1 MKMRKKLSNTFII
14 DIFRGIGATQ
24 IAKELTESDYRTK
37 LGNELWHESSVR
49 KILKNV
55 KYKGDVLQG
64 MTYTV
69 DPISHKRKTNMG
81 EQDKYY
87 MESHHEPIISEEMW
101 NQVQEIMKSR
111 HDTFSDLG
119 IKENYYNT
127 KYTLS
132 NSMEC
137 AFCGRVVSRKK
148 WGKGKVGWQCMDAIK
163 KGKRACN
170 DSKVI
175 PQEVIEKVFIEV
187 HRMLLADNQ
196 EIVNNF
202 FEKVEKAI
210 KKNNTFETIQN
221 LKEKEKS
228 LQNQIRKL
236 LDMSLNETITEGEYL
251 NKKSE
256 LDKKLTNVTKQIA
269 KCVVDSKEEE
279 RIKDRVSNIK
289 KNLKCKQNIIEYF
302 DEDAFKCLIK
312 KVIIGEND
320 ENEKDPYVLNFILNS
335 DNIDN
340 SQDDFD
346 DVKMQIAEFDCK
358 VRYFVFNIDENN
370 NRSKEIKDSI
380 KVKLFSDIN
389 TNINIPTHSNME
401 C

>member
-137 AFCGRVVSRKK
+137 AFCGRVVSRKN
-148 WGKGKVGWQCMDAIK
+148 G
-163 KGKRACN
+163 
-170 DSKVI
+170 
-175 PQEVIEKVFIEV
+175 
-187 HRMLLADNQ
+187 
-196 EIVNNF
+196 
-202 FEKVEKAI
+202 EKA
-210 KKNNTFETIQN
+210 K
-221 LKEKEKS
+221 
-228 LQNQIRKL
+228 
-236 LDMSLNETITEGEYL
+236 
-251 NKKSE
+251 
-256 LDKKLTNVTKQIA
+256 
-269 KCVVDSKEEE
+269 
-279 RIKDRVSNIK
+279 
-289 KNLKCKQNIIEYF
+289 
-302 DEDAFKCLIK
+302 
-312 KVIIGEND
+312 
-320 ENEKDPYVLNFILNS
+320 
-335 DNIDN
+335 
-340 SQDDFD
+340 
-346 DVKMQIAEFDCK
+346 
-358 VRYFVFNIDENN
+358 
-370 NRSKEIKDSI
+370 
-380 KVKLFSDIN
+380 
-389 TNINIPTHSNME
+389 
-401 C
+401 

>member
-1 MKMRKKLSNTFII
+1 
-14 DIFRGIGATQ
+14 
-24 IAKELTESDYRTK
+24 
-37 LGNELWHESSVR
+37 
-49 KILKNV
+49 
-55 KYKGDVLQG
+55 
-64 MTYTV
+64 
-69 DPISHKRKTNMG
+69 
-81 EQDKYY
+81 
-87 MESHHEPIISEEMW
+87 
-101 NQVQEIMKSR
+101 
-111 HDTFSDLG
+111 
-119 IKENYYNT
+119 
-127 KYTLS
+127 
-132 NSMEC
+132 
-137 AFCGRVVSRKK
+137 
-148 WGKGKVGWQCMDAIK
+148 
-163 KGKRACN
+163 
-170 DSKVI
+170 
-175 PQEVIEKVFIEV
+175 
-187 HRMLLADNQ
+187 
-196 EIVNNF
+196 
-202 FEKVEKAI
+202 
-210 KKNNTFETIQN
+210 
-221 LKEKEKS
+221 
-228 LQNQIRKL
+228 
-236 LDMSLNETITEGEYL
+236 MSLNETITEGEYL

-320 ENEKDPYVLNFILNS
+320 ENEKEPYVLNFILNS

>member
-1 MKMRKKLSNTFII
+1 MI
-14 DIFRGIGATQ
+14 DIFKAIGATQ
-24 IAKELTESDYRTK
+24 IAKELTESEHKTRH
-37 LGNELWHESSVR
+37 GNKFWHESSVR

-55 KYKGDVLQG
+55 KYKGDVMQG
-64 MTYTV
+64 MTYTI

-111 HDTFSDLG
+111 HESCCDSG

-127 KYTLS
+127 KYTFS

-137 AFCGRVVSRKK
+137 AFCGRVISRKK
-148 WGKGKVGWQCMDAIK
+148 WGKDKVGWQCMDAIK
-163 KGKRACN
+163 KGKRVCK

-175 PQEVIEKVFIEV
+175 PQSVIEKAFIEV
-187 HRMLLADNQ
+187 HKMLLANNQ
-196 EIVNNF
+196 EVVNNF
-202 FEKVEKAI
+202 FEKVEKAL
-210 KKNNTFETIQN
+210 KKNNTLETIQN

-236 LDMSLNETITEGEYL
+236 LDMSLNEIITEEEYL

-256 LDKKLTNVTKQIA
+256 LDKKLANVTKQIT
-269 KCVVDSKEEE
+269 KSVGDSKEEE
-279 RIKDRVSNIK
+279 RIKDRVANMK
-289 KNLKCKQNIIEYF
+289 NNLKCKQNIIEHF
-302 DEDAFKCLIK
+302 DDDAFKCLIK
-312 KVIIGEND
+312 KVIIGEDD
-320 ENEKDPYVLNFILNS
+320 ENEKNPYVLNFVLNS
-335 DNIDN
+335 DNIQN
-340 SQDDFD
+340 SQEELDN
-346 DVKMQIAEFDCK
+346 VIVQIAEFDCK
-358 VRYFVFNIDENN
+358 VKYFVFNIDENN

-389 TNINIPTHSNME
+389 TDINISTH
-401 C
+401 

>member
-1 MKMRKKLSNTFII
+1 MSNTFII

-175 PQEVIEKVFIEV
+175 PQEVIEKAFIEV

-289 KNLKCKQNIIEYF
+289 KNLKCEQNIIEYF